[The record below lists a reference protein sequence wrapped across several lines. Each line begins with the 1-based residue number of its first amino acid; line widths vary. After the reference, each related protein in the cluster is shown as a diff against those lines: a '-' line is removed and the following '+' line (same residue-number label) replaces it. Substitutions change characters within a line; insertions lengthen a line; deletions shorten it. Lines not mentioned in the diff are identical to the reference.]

1 MKKEMISFAIGAGI
15 VGCIWAGTAF
25 VKCESKS
32 AVIESAQKNMAAQP
46 NLRKKPLPSDQ
57 SLCFLRESRYH
68 KFLQIQHLN
77 KKRSDILLGPDLPV
91 QGGSYGK

>member
-32 AVIESAQKNMAAQP
+32 ASPETVQKNMAAQP
-46 NLRKKPLPSDQ
+46 NLRKKLLPD
-57 SLCFLRESRYH
+57 
-68 KFLQIQHLN
+68 
-77 KKRSDILLGPDLPV
+77 V
-91 QGGSYGK
+91 